1 VWLVN
6 SSFPFFIGPF
16 RREHTS
22 ALNQVR
28 IETDWTSRE
37 SGCSVSRMWKTLAA
51 LVLLVTPALAQ
62 ERLSAYDA
70 LRIVGVHINRDAVN
84 HVISVTGTHGDP
96 QPATWRILIDDR
108 RGNGGVREIQIKNGQ
123 VASDRPSSVVGSS
136 EGATIKTSRLNLDS
150 SGAFQVAS
158 HIADKSGTRFDSA
171 SYTLRN
177 DQRGDP
183 VWIVTL
189 HAVNGQPVG
198 TIHIGANRGTV
209 TRTEGMFAGAT
220 MEDVQTER
228 QVSGERRHDEGEE
241 EVSGEGDDE
250 HGPLY
255 GVRQRM
261 RGYFQRAQDEASG
274 MFDRVRRSFSDY
286 ISH

>member
-1 VWLVN
+1 
-6 SSFPFFIGPF
+6 
-16 RREHTS
+16 
-22 ALNQVR
+22 
-28 IETDWTSRE
+28 
-37 SGCSVSRMWKTLAA
+37 MWKTLAA
-51 LVLLVTPALAQ
+51 LVLLAAPALAE
-62 ERLSAYDA
+62 ERMSAYDA
-70 LRIVGVHINRDAVN
+70 LRIVGVHVNRDAVN

-96 QPATWRILIDDR
+96 QPETWRVLIDDR
-108 RGNGGVREIQIKNGQ
+108 RGNGGIREIQIKNGR

-171 SYTLRN
+171 SYTLRT
-177 DQRGDP
+177 DQHGDP

-189 HAVNGQPVG
+189 HAVGGQPVG

-220 MEDVQTER
+220 MQDVETER
-228 QVSGERRHDEGEE
+228 VVAPRERRHDEGEE
-241 EVSGEGDDE
+241 GVSGEGDEE
-250 HGPLY
+250 HGPFH
-255 GVRQRM
+255 GVRQRL
-261 RGYFQRAQDEASG
+261 RPYFQRAQDEASG

-286 ISH
+286 ISR

>member
-1 VWLVN
+1 
-6 SSFPFFIGPF
+6 
-16 RREHTS
+16 
-22 ALNQVR
+22 
-28 IETDWTSRE
+28 
-37 SGCSVSRMWKTLAA
+37 MWKTLAA
-51 LVLLVTPALAQ
+51 LVLFATPALAQ

-96 QPATWRILIDDR
+96 QPATWRILVADR
-108 RGNGGVREIQIKNGQ
+108 GGSVREIQIKNGQ

-177 DQRGDP
+177 DQHGDP

-220 MEDVQTER
+220 MQDVQTER
-228 QVSGERRHDEGEE
+228 VVTRERRPDQREE
-241 EVSGEGDDE
+241 EVSGEGDEE

-255 GVRQRM
+255 GMRQRL
-261 RGYFQRAQDEASG
+261 RPYFQRAQDEASG

-286 ISH
+286 ISR

>member
-1 VWLVN
+1 
-6 SSFPFFIGPF
+6 
-16 RREHTS
+16 
-22 ALNQVR
+22 
-28 IETDWTSRE
+28 
-37 SGCSVSRMWKTLAA
+37 MWKTLVA
-51 LVLLVTPALAQ
+51 LVLFVTPALAQ

-70 LRIVGVHINRDAVN
+70 LRVVGVHVNRDAVN
-84 HVISVTGTHGDP
+84 HVISVTGVKGDP
-96 QPATWRILIDDR
+96 QPQTWKILIDDR
-108 RGNGGVREIQIKNGQ
+108 RGNGGIREIQIKNGQ

-189 HAVNGQPVG
+189 HAVGGQPVG

-220 MEDVQTER
+220 MQDVQTER
-228 QVSGERRHDEGEE
+228 EVPRREVREEGAQQEDGE
-241 EVSGEGDDE
+241 
-250 HGPLY
+250 
-255 GVRQRM
+255 
-261 RGYFQRAQDEASG
+261 A
-274 MFDRVRRSFSDY
+274 
-286 ISH
+286 

>member
-1 VWLVN
+1 
-6 SSFPFFIGPF
+6 
-16 RREHTS
+16 
-22 ALNQVR
+22 
-28 IETDWTSRE
+28 
-37 SGCSVSRMWKTLAA
+37 
-51 LVLLVTPALAQ
+51 
-62 ERLSAYDA
+62 
-70 LRIVGVHINRDAVN
+70 
-84 HVISVTGTHGDP
+84 
-96 QPATWRILIDDR
+96 
-108 RGNGGVREIQIKNGQ
+108 

-177 DQRGDP
+177 DQHGDP

-220 MEDVQTER
+220 MQDVQTAPEVTR
-228 QVSGERRHDEGEE
+228 ESRHDEGQE

-250 HGPLY
+250 EHGPLH
-255 GVRQRM
+255 GVRQRL
-261 RGYFQRAQDEASG
+261 RPYFQRAQDEASG

-286 ISH
+286 INR

>member
-1 VWLVN
+1 
-6 SSFPFFIGPF
+6 
-16 RREHTS
+16 
-22 ALNQVR
+22 
-28 IETDWTSRE
+28 
-37 SGCSVSRMWKTLAA
+37 MWKTLAA
-51 LVLLVTPALAQ
+51 LVLFATPALAQ

-96 QPATWRILIDDR
+96 QPATWRILVADR
-108 RGNGGVREIQIKNGQ
+108 GGSVREIQIKNGQ

-177 DQRGDP
+177 DQHGDP

-220 MEDVQTER
+220 MQDVQTER
-228 QVSGERRHDEGEE
+228 EVPRDVRSENPDEENGE
-241 EVSGEGDDE
+241 E
-250 HGPLY
+250 HGPFH
-255 GVRQRM
+255 GVRQRL
-261 RGYFQRAQDEASG
+261 RPYFQRAQDEANG

-286 ISH
+286 INR